1 MSKSGKQFHRIQKL
15 HLHNKSQL
23 NIPYPDREINDM
35 LYNSVGCRYDNMCD
49 VMSVES
55 DSNCDF
61 DDDDLFFFDELSVV
75 AELLF

>member
-1 MSKSGKQFHRIQKL
+1 
-15 HLHNKSQL
+15 
-23 NIPYPDREINDM
+23 M

-61 DDDDLFFFDELSVV
+61 DDDLFFFDDDDDRSDDDDELLVV

>member
-1 MSKSGKQFHRIQKL
+1 
-15 HLHNKSQL
+15 
-23 NIPYPDREINDM
+23 M

-61 DDDDLFFFDELSVV
+61 CDDGSDDDELLVV